1 MFVSSLQFNRL
12 QQFRRFLLISW
23 MLCLAACTTQL
34 APPYDKAIADGLV
47 SVNQQAMTLFASV
60 SSGTGS
66 DSYVQRDNA
75 YNTLIGALDAL
86 ALQAKSRP
94 IPKTSVN
101 EKVKSFLSKRGVS
114 LPETGD
120 APSAAALEQI
130 SITFSKMRDTD
141 KKQGVTAFEVAAFKG
156 QVVIYLDQAL
166 TYENFLAR
174 ENN

>member
-1 MFVSSLQFNRL
+1 MLHPASSVFKW
-12 QQFRRFLLISW
+12 LLA
-23 MLCLAACTTQL
+23 LACLSFSACTTQL

-47 SVNQQAMTLFASV
+47 STNQQLMTLFASV

-66 DSYVQRDNA
+66 DSYSQRDSNYNA
-75 YNTLIGALDAL
+75 IIGSLDAL

-94 IPKTSVN
+94 VPKTSVN
-101 EKVKSFLSKRGVS
+101 EKVKAFLNKRGVN
-114 LPETGD
+114 LPEPGD

-130 SITFSKMRDTD
+130 SITLAKMRDTD

-174 ENN
+174 EVN

>member
-1 MFVSSLQFNRL
+1 MLASVLQFNPLHQFSRL
-12 QQFRRFLLISW
+12 LLVGW
-23 MLCLAACTTQL
+23 LLCLAACATQL

-60 SSGTGS
+60 SSGTGG
-66 DSYVQRDNA
+66 DSYAQRDNA

-101 EKVKSFLSKRGVS
+101 EKVKTFLSKRGVS

-130 SITFSKMRDTD
+130 SISFAKMRDTD

>member
-1 MFVSSLQFNRL
+1 MHCLFNPLVKSLAVLWIF
-12 QQFRRFLLISW
+12 FLS
-23 MLCLAACTTQL
+23 ACTAQL

-66 DSYVQRDNA
+66 DSYPQRDNT

-101 EKVKSFLSKRGVS
+101 EKVKALLGKRGVS
-114 LPETGD
+114 FPETGD

-130 SITFSKMRDTD
+130 SITFAKMRDTD

-156 QVVIYLDQAL
+156 QVMIYLDQAL
-166 TYENFLAR
+166 TYENFLMR
-174 ENN
+174 EAN

>member
-1 MFVSSLQFNRL
+1 MLRL
-12 QQFRRFLLISW
+12 LNQSGKALLAVCL
-23 MLCLAACTTQL
+23 LCLAACTTQL

-60 SSGTGS
+60 SSGTAK
-66 DSYVQRDNA
+66 DSYAQRDA
-75 YNTLIGALDAL
+75 TYNSLIGSLDAL

-94 IPKTSVN
+94 VPKTSVN
-101 EKVKSFLSKRGVS
+101 EKLKSLLGKRGIQ
-114 LPETGD
+114 LPDTGD
-120 APSAAALEQI
+120 APSATALEQI
-130 SITFSKMRDTD
+130 SITLAKMRDTD

-174 ENN
+174 EVN

>member
-1 MFVSSLQFNRL
+1 MHRVFNQLVKSLAAFWIL
-12 QQFRRFLLISW
+12 F
-23 MLCLAACTTQL
+23 LAACTTQL

-47 SVNQQAMTLFASV
+47 NVNQQAMTLLAAV

-66 DSYVQRDNA
+66 DSYPQRDNT

-101 EKVKSFLSKRGVS
+101 EKVKAFLGKRGVS

-130 SITFSKMRDTD
+130 SITFAKMRDTD

-166 TYENFLAR
+166 TYENFLMR
-174 ENN
+174 EAN